1 MIKWGLPK
9 IHHAATSPT
18 LKGMSDH
25 QMKKRQIYQT
35 LVYGRTYQTKVLQDW
50 TRNILHGP
58 EIGKYI
64 INGD

>member
-1 MIKWGLPK
+1 
-9 IHHAATSPT
+9 
-18 LKGMSDH
+18 MSDH

-58 EIGKYI
+58 EIGKYM
-64 INGD
+64 INGDYQKYMIQPWVQL